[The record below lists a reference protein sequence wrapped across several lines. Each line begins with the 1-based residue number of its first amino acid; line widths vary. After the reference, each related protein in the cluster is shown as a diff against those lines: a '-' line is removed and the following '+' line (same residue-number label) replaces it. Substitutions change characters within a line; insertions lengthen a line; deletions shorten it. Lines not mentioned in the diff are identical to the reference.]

1 MSKTKLRRTNL
12 SPTDEF
18 AELNSDERMTVL
30 LAADELDETH
40 PTAAALIRR
49 LVECHLKDVVN
60 PTEVLC
66 VNGSIE
72 NVHGAGDGAYSIFDV
87 AGSPAQMGLEVA
99 DCLRY
104 ADLFDGRGRSM
115 RERNETV
122 FVNLRFAVAAEG
134 FERCCDCG
142 DIINPEPDELHEC

>member
-1 MSKTKLRRTNL
+1 MSKTKLRRTNNL

-40 PTAAALIRR
+40 PTTAALIRR

-87 AGSPAQMGLEVA
+87 AGSPAQIGVEVA
-99 DCLRY
+99 DCLRH
-104 ADLFDGRGRSM
+104 D
-115 RERNETV
+115 
-122 FVNLRFAVAAEG
+122 
-134 FERCCDCG
+134 
-142 DIINPEPDELHEC
+142 